1 MYGNMWITY
10 CKLVAYRIVYEH
22 SHTFMTP
29 FLSFVILTCLATF
42 LGGLIA
48 LRLQTRLH
56 LLLGFTAGVILS
68 VIAFDI
74 LPEMITLAGKMSVDL
89 RSAFVPLVAGFLIFH
104 IIEKYI
110 LIHHSHE
117 GHYENHRHP
126 TLGIGSALALIGHS
140 LLDGIAIGLAFQ
152 VSQTTGIAIALA
164 VLAHDFSDGI
174 NTVSLMLSHNNSKAK
189 AFGYLVIDALAPALG
204 ALSTLF
210 FTVTPRFSL
219 LYLGFF
225 GGFLLYICA
234 ADILPEAHSR
244 HSRWTTVAMTILGS
258 VGMYFILG
266 FLS

>member
-1 MYGNMWITY
+1 
-10 CKLVAYRIVYEH
+10 
-22 SHTFMTP
+22 MTP
-29 FLSFVILTCLATF
+29 FISFVILTCISTF
-42 LGGLIA
+42 IGGLIA
-48 LRLQTRLH
+48 LRLHTRLH

-74 LPEMITLAGKMSVDL
+74 LPEIISIAGELTVDI
-89 RSAFVPLVAGFLIFH
+89 RTAFIPLVAGFLVFH

-117 GHYENHRHP
+117 GDYHNHRHP

-140 LLDGIAIGLAFQ
+140 FLDGIAIGLAFQ
-152 VSQTTGIAIALA
+152 VSQTTGIAIAIA

-174 NTVSLMLSHNNSKAK
+174 NTVSLMLSHNNTKLK
-189 AFGYLVIDALAPALG
+189 AFTYLVFDALAPALG

-210 FTVTPRFSL
+210 FTVTPGFSL

-234 ADILPEAHSR
+234 ADILPEAHSQ
-244 HSRWTTVAMTILGS
+244 HSRWTTVAMTIFGA

-266 FLS
+266 LIS

>member
-1 MYGNMWITY
+1 M
-10 CKLVAYRIVYEH
+10 
-22 SHTFMTP
+22 SP
-29 FLSFVILTCLATF
+29 FLSFVILTCIATF
-42 LGGLIA
+42 VGGLIA
-48 LRLQTRLH
+48 LRLHRRLH

-74 LPEMITLAGKMSVDL
+74 LPEIVSLAQELSIDI
-89 RSAFVPLVAGFLIFH
+89 RFAFVPLVAGFLIFH
-104 IIEKYI
+104 IIEKYV

-117 GHYENHRHP
+117 GDYDNHRHP

-140 LLDGIAIGLAFQ
+140 FLDGMAIGLAFQ
-152 VSQTTGIAIALA
+152 VSQTAGIAIAIA

-174 NTVSLMLSHNNSKAK
+174 NTVSLMLSHNNTKMRAL
-189 AFGYLVIDALAPALG
+189 AFLVIDALAPALG
-204 ALSTLF
+204 AAATLF
-210 FTVTPRFSL
+210 FTVTPNFGL

-244 HSRWTTVAMTILGS
+244 HSRWTTVAMTILGA

-266 FLS
+266 AIS